1 MSQTTTTRTSDHIAF
16 DQLTIERKFL
26 LFIVTSAA
34 CARLGM
40 RKPPAQETVT
50 AMAREAWDAS
60 GASTEILRDLTDY
73 DLGDFMAYIQE
84 TAEVTP
90 PHR

>member
-1 MSQTTTTRTSDHIAF
+1 MSQTATTRTSDHITF
-16 DQLTIERKFL
+16 DKLTIERKFI

-40 RKPPAQETVT
+40 HKPPVQEMVT

-60 GASTEILRDLTDY
+60 GASADILRDLTATSE
-73 DLGDFMAYIQE
+73 LLWHTFKKLQK
-84 TAEVTP
+84 
-90 PHR
+90 